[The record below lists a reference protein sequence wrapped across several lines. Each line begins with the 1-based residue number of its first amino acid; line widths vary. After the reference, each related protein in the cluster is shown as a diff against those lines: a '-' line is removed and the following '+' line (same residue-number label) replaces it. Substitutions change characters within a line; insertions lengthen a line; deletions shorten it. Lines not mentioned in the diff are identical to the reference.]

1 MAQEGTKASVQTRPR
16 GPVHALRFLIIVVG
30 QTTLVVV
37 GLLLVY
43 WLLPLQQRFNGEWLV
58 RLVEGLVLTGA
69 VLAWQVRS
77 ISNSHTPI
85 IRAVRALVTALWIF
99 VLVFAITYLSVS
111 RQHAGSFS
119 EPLDKISA
127 LYFTV
132 TVVATVGF
140 GDIVP
145 ITDLARVITTGQML
159 LDLIFIA
166 TAGRLLVST
175 ATRRL
180 PHKGQPAAD
189 D

>member
-1 MAQEGTKASVQTRPR
+1 MTRPR
-16 GPVHALRFLIIVVG
+16 GSVHAVRLLLIIVG

-43 WLLPLQQRFNGEWLV
+43 WVLPLQQRFNGEWLV
-58 RLVEGLVLTGA
+58 RLAEGLVLTGA
-69 VLAWQVRS
+69 VLAWQIRS
-77 ISNSHTPI
+77 ISNSHAPI
-85 IRAVRALVTALWIF
+85 IRAVRALVTALWVF
-99 VLVFAITYLSVS
+99 VLVFAITYISVS
-111 RQHAGSFS
+111 RQHPGSFS

-127 LYFTV
+127 LYFAV

-145 ITDLARVITTGQML
+145 LTNLARVITTGQML

-166 TAGRLLVST
+166 TAGRVLLAT
-175 ATRRL
+175 ATHRL
-180 PHKGQPAAD
+180 PHVGQPGAD